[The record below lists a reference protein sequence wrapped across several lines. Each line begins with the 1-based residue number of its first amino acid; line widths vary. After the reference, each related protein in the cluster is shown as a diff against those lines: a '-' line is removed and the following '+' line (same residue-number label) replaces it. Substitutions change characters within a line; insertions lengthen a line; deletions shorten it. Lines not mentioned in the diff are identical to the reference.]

1 MAEIL
6 NIDFNQLPRATR
18 ERFIAITEGK
28 AGPAPI
34 FQDRSSAAGGCGWF
48 LLMGFFG
55 LGSIGILA
63 AQFGE
68 PYEAT
73 QPVGSVIAYVIL
85 FFLAFLGLLG
95 LIKSRVT
102 KKTLPYASGVYVFP
116 LDTVVARDRNIRLLS
131 AREITN
137 LEPVH
142 HHRNGVYT
150 HTLFTLTYSDGM
162 RQSFAVYGKP
172 QADAAMQRLRAEG
185 AQGAEAMARRDAN
198 MLYPLDPL
206 FEARMAGFQP
216 TDDPSGPQ
224 AKTPPGWTKKT
235 TLFAFGAAALL
246 APVSYGLRNLASD
259 EVAFN
264 EAESSYEYEAYLRR
278 GWRHIDEVRDEYLP
292 RAKLKE
298 AAAKTDVTER
308 IKAIKA
314 ILAEKLIPTVQA
326 EGALLLKAALHA
338 AFEQSKAAGTVSA
351 LREFQKSYPEA
362 EDVPAAKARIHELF
376 EKTLADFRPRASKP
390 GSVPFVEALLAY
402 MEKNDS
408 PPLEVRF
415 RRHNSRTLDLADKV
429 LARGAG
435 GEAAMASIHFE
446 PADAAKREG
455 AVIDAMQKGFGGV
468 FPTDVL
474 PLTKGD
480 DLDPNDKSIPGTSKA
495 SVFVDYTVGWSGATY
510 TNSREN
516 RQFVGIVFEFDVLM
530 TIPNNGKLLKLKF
543 KVMPPNEFT
552 VSYDTFT
559 NPAFGAAIKD
569 ATQGPSDSLVYEVM
583 ALRAF
588 DELSTK
594 VQDEF
599 FVAERPA
606 EGAKAQ
612 PKGAAL

>member
-6 NIDFNQLPRATR
+6 NIEFNQLPRATR
-18 ERFIAITEGK
+18 ERFVAITQGK

-34 FQDRSSAAGGCGWF
+34 FQQQVSSAGGCGW
-48 LLMGFFG
+48 LLLVGVFG
-55 LGSIGILA
+55 LFSLGLVA
-63 AQFGE
+63 ANFGK

-73 QPVGSVIAYVIL
+73 QPVGVVGAYL
-85 FFLAFLGLLG
+85 LMFFLCFLGVLG
-95 LIKSRVT
+95 LVRNSIR
-102 KKTLPYASGVYVFP
+102 KKALPYRTGAYVFP
-116 LDTVVARDRNIRLLS
+116 LDTIIARDEKLKLLS

-142 HHRNGVYT
+142 HHRNGVYSYT
-150 HTLFTLTYSDGM
+150 AFTLSYSDNT
-162 RQSFAVYGKP
+162 RETFAVIGKQ
-172 QADAAMQRLRAEG
+172 QAEAAMGRLRQEG

-198 MLYPLDPL
+198 MLYPVDPL
-206 FEARMAGFQP
+206 FEARMAGFQHAG
-216 TDDPSGPQ
+216 DSSGPL
-224 AKTPPGWTKKT
+224 AKAMPPWTKKNA
-235 TLFAFGAAALL
+235 LIALGVAAVLSPL
-246 APVSYGLRNLASD
+246 TYGLRNLASD

-264 EAESSYEYEAYLRR
+264 EAENSYEYEGYLRQ
-278 GWRHIDEVRDEYLP
+278 GWRHLDEVRDEYLP

-298 AAAKTDVTER
+298 AVAKTEVAER
-308 IKAIKA
+308 IKAIRE
-314 ILAEKLIPTVQA
+314 ILAQKLIPAVQGEA
-326 EGALLLKAALHA
+326 NLALKAALHA
-338 AFEQSKAAGTVSA
+338 AFEQASAVGTVAA

-376 EKTLADFRPRASKP
+376 LKTLADFKPRASKP
-390 GSVPFVEALLAY
+390 DSVPFVEALLGY

-415 RRHNSRTLDLADKV
+415 RRHNAKTLDLADKV
-429 LARGAG
+429 LSRGG
-435 GEAAMASIHFE
+435 GGDLAQASSHFE
-446 PADAAKREG
+446 PSDAASREG

-480 DLDPNDKSIPGTSKA
+480 DLDPNESSIPGTSKA

-510 TNSREN
+510 TNTRES

-543 KVMPPNEFT
+543 KVLPPQEFT

-559 NPAFGAAIKD
+559 NPSFGAAIKD
-569 ATQGPSDSLVYEVM
+569 ASQGPSDSLVYEVM

-588 DELSTK
+588 DELSSK
-594 VQDEF
+594 VQDQF
-599 FVAERPA
+599 FVVEKPA
-606 EGAKAQ
+606 AAKE
-612 PKGAAL
+612 AAP

>member
-1 MAEIL
+1 M
-6 NIDFNQLPRATR
+6 
-18 ERFIAITEGK
+18 
-28 AGPAPI
+28 
-34 FQDRSSAAGGCGWF
+34 
-48 LLMGFFG
+48 LLMGLFG
-55 LGSIGILA
+55 LGSIGLLMA
-63 AQFGE
+63 NFGR

-73 QPVGSVIAYVIL
+73 QPVGSVIAYVIVFFL
-85 FFLAFLGLLG
+85 FFLGLVG
-95 LIKSRVT
+95 LIKGSAV
-102 KKTLPYASGVYVFP
+102 KKSLPYAPGVYVFP
-116 LDTVVARDRNIRLLS
+116 LDTVVARDRNIKLLS

-150 HTLFTLTYSDGM
+150 QTLFTLAYSDGT
-162 RQSFAVYGKP
+162 RQSFAVHGKQ
-172 QADAAMQRLRAEG
+172 QAEAAMGRLRSEG
-185 AQGAEAMARRDAN
+185 AQGAEAMSRRDAHL
-198 MLYPLDPL
+198 LYPVDPL
-206 FEARMAGFQP
+206 FEARMAGFQL
-216 TDDPSGPQ
+216 TNDSTGPL
-224 AKTPPGWTKKT
+224 AKSPPAWTKKAP
-235 TLFAFGAAALL
+235 LFAFAAAALL
-246 APVSYGLRNLASD
+246 GPISYGLRNLASD

-264 EAESSYEYEAYLRR
+264 EAESSYEYAGYLRH
-278 GWRHIDEVRDEYLP
+278 GWRHIDEVRNEYLP

-298 AAAKTDVTER
+298 AAAKSDVAER
-308 IKAIKA
+308 IKALKA
-314 ILAEKLIPTVQA
+314 VMAEKLIPAVQA
-326 EGALLLKAALHA
+326 EGTALLKAALHA
-338 AFEQSKAAGTVSA
+338 AFEQASAAGTVSA

-362 EDVPAAKARIHELF
+362 EDVPTAKARIHELF
-376 EKTLADFRPRASKP
+376 SKTLADFKPRASKP
-390 GSVPFVEALLAY
+390 DSLPFVEALLSY

-415 RRHNSRTLDLADKV
+415 RRHNARTLDLADKV

-435 GEAAMASIHFE
+435 GEAALASSHFE
-446 PADAAKREG
+446 PSDAAKREG

-474 PLTKGD
+474 PLTKGE
-480 DLDPNDKSIPGTSKA
+480 DLVANDKSIPGTSKA

-594 VQDEF
+594 IQDEF

-606 EGAKAQ
+606 EGGKPQA
-612 PKGAAL
+612 PKGTAL